1 VLLQQAEDFL
11 TCEVI
16 LEFAHVRPLF
26 GSGPVLIGLLLND
39 EMLYPNGIRI
49 KGSTA
54 KREPQKV
61 SKKPEDQD
69 LAVKTSL
76 PASPNVK
83 KIK

>member
-1 VLLQQAEDFL
+1 VLLQQAVDFL

-16 LEFAHVRPLF
+16 LEFAHVRPVF
-26 GSGPVLIGLLLND
+26 GSVPVLIGLLLND
-39 EMLYPNGIRI
+39 QMLYPNGIRI

-54 KREPQKV
+54 RHEPQKV
-61 SKKPEDQD
+61 SKKADDQD

-83 KIK
+83 